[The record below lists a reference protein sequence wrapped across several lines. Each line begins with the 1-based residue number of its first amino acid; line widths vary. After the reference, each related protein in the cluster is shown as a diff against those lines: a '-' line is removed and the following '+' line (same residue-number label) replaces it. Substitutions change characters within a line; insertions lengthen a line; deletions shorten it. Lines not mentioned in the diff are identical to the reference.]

1 MEIDFTPFFKRY
13 EALVAKAD
21 KAFAHVKGQ
30 YPEEVKCTPGCADCC
45 YALFDL
51 TLIEALYI
59 NYHFKEQYKGA
70 KREALLE
77 KANAAD
83 RKIHKIK
90 KEAFRATQEGKD
102 EEKVL
107 EDVAQE
113 RIRCPLLNDEDRC
126 DLYAYRPIA
135 CRVYGIPLA
144 IGGKGHTCGRS
155 GFVQGKNYPTFN
167 MDVVHEQLMALSA
180 EFVQA
185 IQSRHVKMADVLVP
199 LSLALLTDYDE
210 AYLGINDPSS
220 EEKGAAEG
228 GKDDDG
234 S

>member
-1 MEIDFTPFFKRY
+1 MKIDFTPFFKRY

-21 KAFAHVKGQ
+21 GAFARVREQ
-30 YPEEVKCTPGCADCC
+30 FPEAVKCEPGCSDCC

-51 TLIEALYI
+51 TLVEALYI
-59 NYHFKEQYKGA
+59 NYHFNQQYSGA
-70 KREALLE
+70 ERETLLE
-77 KANAAD
+77 KANNAD

-90 KEAFRATQEGKD
+90 KAAFRSTQEGKE

-107 EDVAQE
+107 QDVGRE

-167 MDVVHEQLMALSA
+167 MDIVHDQLMALSA
-180 EFVQA
+180 ELVQA
-185 IQSRHVKMADVLVP
+185 VQSRHVSMADVLVP
-199 LSLALLTDYDE
+199 LSMALLTDYDE
-210 AYLGINDPSS
+210 AYLGIDDPSS
-220 EEKGAAEG
+220 GDKASAEG
-228 GKDDDG
+228 KKDD
-234 S
+234 

>member
-1 MEIDFTPFFKRY
+1 MKIDFVPFFKRY
-13 EALVAKAD
+13 EALAGKAD
-21 KAFAHVKGQ
+21 KAFAHVKER
-30 YPEEVKCTPGCADCC
+30 YPEAVRCAPGCADCC

-59 NYHFKEQYKGA
+59 NYHFNQQYNGKE
-70 KREALLE
+70 RDLLLE

-90 KEAFRATQEGKD
+90 KAAFRSTQAGEEEETVLKD
-102 EEKVL
+102 VG
-107 EDVAQE
+107 QE
-113 RIRCPLLNDEDRC
+113 RIRCPLLNDEDQC

-155 GFVQGKNYPTFN
+155 GFVQGERYPTFN
-167 MDVVHEQLMALSA
+167 MDIVHEQLMALSA

-185 IQSRHVKMADVLVP
+185 IQSKHVKMADVLVP
-199 LSLALLTDYDE
+199 LSLALLTDYDD
-210 AYLGINDPSS
+210 AYLGIGPSPS
-220 EEKGAAEG
+220 EGKDAAEG
-228 GKDDDG
+228 GEDV
-234 S
+234 